1 VKKVGEAGWSS
12 AGTKGRRSNA
22 GLPTKGEGTF
32 RVLREIQYWDI
43 PRLEFLA
50 VTSRDTNSDA
60 RPKIMVCPQ
69 CSHANPTDSPQC
81 ERCCTPLPLPQ
92 ADQETIRGESLR
104 GWSVPAEAHTPIP
117 AKALAPGEVI
127 AERYEIIR
135 LLGQGGMGA
144 VYHAQD
150 RALDR
155 DVALKV
161 IRADMAANPQILN
174 RFKQELLLAR
184 QVTHR
189 NVIRIF
195 DLGQAE
201 GLKFITME
209 YIEGE
214 DLQALLRR
222 EKKLPPERAAQIMV
236 QVCRALEAAHAE
248 GVIHRDLKPQ
258 NIMIGKGGRACVMDF
273 GIARSMLSAG
283 MTETGAVIGT
293 PDYMSPEQAK
303 GLPVDARSDIFS
315 FGIIFYEMLSG
326 LNPFDADTTMGK
338 LWKRTS
344 ETARPPSELDKG
356 IPQPLSDIVKK
367 CLELEPDKRFF
378 STTELLRAI
387 ETWQGVKGGSVDGAR
402 ASHWKW
408 VAVGTAALV
417 VVLLALM
424 LRPKVV
430 STPTQH
436 PPVSM
441 LVADFDNKTGDP
453 IFSGTLEPMLG
464 IALEGAPFISA
475 FDRGAARKEAM
486 QLQPGASSMDAKL
499 AQLVAQREGIGL
511 VVTGSIAPQ
520 GRGGY
525 QVYAMTLDGATG
537 QPIVKEQEI
546 HAASKEDVLA
556 VAGKLAERIRK
567 GLGDSVPAGAQQ
579 SAGETYTATSLIAAH
594 DYAEGQSLQQ
604 QGKIVGAIAAYRR
617 ALELDPDMGRA
628 YAGIA
633 ACSQNLGRIS
643 DAEENY
649 KLALARIDRMTDRE
663 KYRTRGGY
671 YLLMHNDA
679 KAFEEFSAL
688 VKEYPADTAGHA
700 NLAYAYFLQRNM
712 GKALEEEK
720 QATSLTAHSVLQQS
734 NYSQYALYGGDFE
747 VARIGAAEILKSSP
761 QFEIAARTMALAQL
775 AEGHVDEAQQSYAN
789 LQGMSARGASMAATG
804 LADVALYEG
813 RLGDTEDVLEKAVKA
828 ELAANETDGAANDGA
843 TLALAELALKKTA
856 QARAAAA
863 QAGANSKDE
872 GVLYRVAQVYLAL
885 GDQQRAL
892 ATVAPLAQR
901 IETEPQIYPKLIA
914 GEAQLKSGKAHEA
927 LSTFQDTQK
936 LRDTWLGHFDLGL
949 AYLQLGAFIEASS
962 EFDTCLKRRGEAT
975 AVFLD
980 DNPSYHLVPEVYYY
994 QGRAREGLHSAGA
1007 AESYRTF
1014 IAIKEKG
1021 EGDALVADAKRRV
1034 GSMK

>member
-1 VKKVGEAGWSS
+1 
-12 AGTKGRRSNA
+12 
-22 GLPTKGEGTF
+22 
-32 RVLREIQYWDI
+32 
-43 PRLEFLA
+43 
-50 VTSRDTNSDA
+50 
-60 RPKIMVCPQ
+60 M
-69 CSHANPTDSPQC
+69 
-81 ERCCTPLPLPQ
+81 
-92 ADQETIRGESLR
+92 R
-104 GWSVPAEAHTPIP
+104 GWSVPEEAHPKIP
-117 AKALAPGEVI
+117 PKTLVPGEVI
-127 AERYEIIR
+127 GERYEILN

-144 VYHAQD
+144 VYHARD
-150 RALDR
+150 HVLDR

-222 EKKLPPERAAQIMV
+222 EKKLKAEQAAGIMA

-258 NIMIGKGGRACVMDF
+258 NIMISKGGRACVMDF

-303 GLPVDARSDIFS
+303 GMPVDARSDIFS
-315 FGIIFYEMLSG
+315 FGIIFYELLSG

-344 ETARPPSELDKG
+344 ESARPPAELDKS
-356 IPQPLSDIVKK
+356 IPGPLSDIVKK
-367 CLELEPDKRFF
+367 CLEIEADKRFF

-387 ETWQGVKGGSVDGAR
+387 ETWQGVRGGGEDAKK
-402 ASHWKW
+402 ASLWKW
-408 VAVGTAALV
+408 SAVGTAALV
-417 VVLLALM
+417 VVLLAML

-430 STPTQH
+430 STPKQH
-436 PPVSM
+436 APVSM
-441 LVADFDNKTGDP
+441 LIADFDNKTGDP
-453 IFSGTLEPMLG
+453 IFTGTLEPMLG

-486 QLQPGASSMDAKL
+486 QLQPGAPGMDEKL
-499 AQLVAQREGIGL
+499 AQLVAHREGIGL
-511 VVTGSIAPQ
+511 VVTGAIAPE

-537 QPIVKEQEI
+537 QPVVKEQEI

-567 GLGDSVPAGAQQ
+567 GLGDTVPAGTRQ

-604 QGKIVGAIAAYRR
+604 QGKFVGAIAAYHR

-671 YLLMHNDA
+671 YLLMRNDV
-679 KAFEEFSAL
+679 KAFEEFTAL

-700 NLAYAYFLQRNM
+700 NLAFAYFYQRNM

-720 QATSLTAHSVLQQS
+720 QATSLTPHSVLQQS
-734 NYSQYALYGGDFE
+734 NYSLYALYGGDFE
-747 VARIGAAEILKSSP
+747 AARTEAAEILKTNP
-761 QFEIAARTMALAQL
+761 QFEIAGRTLAVAQL
-775 AEGHVDEAQQSYAN
+775 AEEHVDEAQQTYAN
-789 LQGMSARGASMAATG
+789 LQAMSARGAAMAATG
-804 LADVALYEG
+804 LADVALYQG
-813 RLGDTEDVLEKAVKA
+813 RLTDAEGILAKAVKA
-828 ELAANETDGAANDGA
+828 ELAANDSDDAANDGA
-843 TLALAELALKKTA
+843 TLALTELALKKTA
-856 QARAAAA
+856 QARNTAAEAA
-863 QAGANSKDE
+863 SKSKYE
-872 GVLYRVAQVYLAL
+872 GVLYRVAQVYVAL

-901 IETEPQIYPKLIA
+901 IETEPQIYPKLTA

-927 LSTFQDTQK
+927 LSTFQDAQK
-936 LRDTWLGHFDLGL
+936 LRDTWLGHFDMGL
-949 AYLQLGAFIEASS
+949 AYLKLGAFTEASS
-962 EFDTCLKRRGEAT
+962 EFDTCLKRKGEAT

-980 DNPSYHLVPEVYYY
+980 DNPSYHLLPDVYYY
-994 QGRAREGLHSAGA
+994 QGLAREGMHSPGA
-1007 AESYRTF
+1007 AESYKTF
-1014 IAIKEKG
+1014 LAIKEKG
-1021 EGDALVADAKRRV
+1021 QGDDALVADARRRV
-1034 GSMK
+1034 GGAK